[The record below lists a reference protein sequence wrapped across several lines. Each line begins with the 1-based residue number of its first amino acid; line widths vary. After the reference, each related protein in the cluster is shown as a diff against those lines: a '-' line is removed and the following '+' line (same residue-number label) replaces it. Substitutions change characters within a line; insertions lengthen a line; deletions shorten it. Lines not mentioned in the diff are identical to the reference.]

1 MAGLWGN
8 HAYEAVYI
16 MTYHDDR
23 GEQLSG
29 ERTYTLRLEPPPP
42 VGAFWSLT
50 MYDTPTLYLIEN
62 ELDRYSIGDRTPGII
77 YGAGGSLTITIS
89 HAKPIDP
96 LAAANWLPAPAG
108 DFRPVLR
115 MYEPTPAVLDG
126 SYVVPAITRM

>member
-23 GEQLSG
+23 GEQLRG
-29 ERTYTLRLEPPPP
+29 VRTYTLRLDPPPP

-50 MYDTPTLYLIEN
+50 MYDTPNFYLIEN

-77 YGAGGSLTITIS
+77 YGADRSLTITIS
-89 HAKPIDP
+89 HTKPMDP

-115 MYEPTPAVLDG
+115 MYEPTRAVLDG
-126 SYVVPAITRM
+126 SYVVPPITRM